1 MHFGILHNGDNAL
14 GSFQFAY
21 PTQLD
26 LLHGELAFT
35 MGLQEDTFTQLHP
48 APLYVVSEC
57 CGWTH
62 TLLHYTRSLFC
73 ITVRQLHQFLK
84 KVMYEGGYI
93 SRVFHFKIV
102 KNYMIFVQQWMGAE
116 GIGNASG
123 LAASMTCHPKGPRE
137 L

>member
-14 GSFQFAY
+14 GSFQFTY

-62 TLLHYTRSLFC
+62 TLLHYTRSFSFLYYSQA
-73 ITVRQLHQFLK
+73 ITS
-84 KVMYEGGYI
+84 I
-93 SRVFHFKIV
+93 S
-102 KNYMIFVQQWMGAE
+102 
-116 GIGNASG
+116 
-123 LAASMTCHPKGPRE
+123 
-137 L
+137 